1 MEELVLKSTIK
12 SHFGLVSL
20 NRNYLESFNERLNT
34 TYDSV
39 PFVLYPKC
47 RMISFCQVLL
57 VYSLE
62 GTPLKILTFA
72 PFKTSMLDKMPWAGG

>member
-1 MEELVLKSTIK
+1 ME
-12 SHFGLVSL
+12 
-20 NRNYLESFNERLNT
+20 
-34 TYDSV
+34 DSV
-39 PFVLYPKC
+39 PFVLYPKS

-57 VYSLE
+57 VYSLK